1 MLISYL
7 RLANKMYYN
16 EDNNREVYMGALIFF
31 SMTIILLILIK
42 FIYCALRLSARAD
55 NEIFK

>member
-31 SMTIILLILIK
+31 SMTIILLILIT

>member
-31 SMTIILLILIK
+31 SMTIILLILIT
-42 FIYCALRLSARAD
+42 FIYCALRLSSRSD